1 MAELNKS
8 LLVSSAVNRPLY
20 EVRVNDGGADGGSNN
35 VLNVSIDSTGSIAS
49 ADLDAAVQALATSLD
64 EIPGYTLTSV
74 KKISVI
80 EQTL

>member
-8 LLVSSAVNRPLY
+8 LLVSNVASRPLY
-20 EVRVNDGGADGGSNN
+20 EVRVNDGGADGGSNT

-49 ADLDAAVQALATSLD
+49 ADLDAAVQALAAHLD
-64 EIPGYTLTSV
+64 ELPGFNLTWV
-74 KKISVI
+74 KKISVT